1 MANVNMTTAYLL
13 NVPLENDYKNTL
25 YFTSKE
31 KQREYF
37 QSRMVRTYHNFSY
50 QRKDIP
56 VRLPTIDSNGLV
68 SEYDDLINSG
78 VNYIMYKNSYYT
90 DKWFY
95 AFITDIKYVSDGIVE
110 IEIET
115 DVIQTWLFDFRVK
128 SSFVEREHVSDDTI
142 GKHTVPEGLETGEYI
157 SVANGH
163 VDFGEMYV
171 VVATTQDYAT
181 KVKGGV
187 YGGCYSGV
195 RYLYWKLSNYEDV
208 NEFLY
213 KMAEDYSATD
223 AITSVFIVPEFVVKG
238 FGDTE
243 DGVVDGSF
251 QANMKLYS
259 TDKNIDKLE
268 QYTPANKKLLCYPYN
283 YLLVSNNNGS
293 TAIYQYEHF
302 QTTDNPDQC
311 DFKIYGTIC
320 PGGSIKMVPLNY
332 KGMLENL
339 DESINAGKF
348 PICNWNTDVY
358 INWLTQN
365 SINVAG
371 LNINA
376 DQMNLGGNIL
386 SSIMQIGSGV
396 AMLGTGAG
404 ALAGA
409 GMIANGMTSGV
420 AGISGAVMQMKQH
433 QMTPPQAEGNINCGD
448 VLTAM
453 GKNKISIHAMTIK
466 GEYAQII
473 DNYFHMF
480 GYKVN
485 RVKVPNKAHRSRF
498 WYTKTIDVNID
509 GAIPNKDIQK
519 IKDCYN
525 KGITYW
531 RNATEIQDY
540 SLTNEI
546 AITDG
551 AITE

>member
-31 KQREYF
+31 KQEEYF

-56 VRLPTIDSNGLV
+56 VRLPTVDSNGLV

-142 GKHTVPEGLETGEYI
+142 GKHTIEEGLETGEYTNLSCEEI
-157 SVANGH
+157 PYGTETSENPEVINLS
-163 VDFGEMYV
+163 DYFII
-171 VVATTQDYAT
+171 VATTHDGEE
-181 KVKGGV
+181 KVTGGM
-187 YGGCYSGV
+187 YGGCYSGLKYMAFMD
-195 RYLYWKLSNYEDV
+195 RNYPAV
-208 NEFLY
+208 NEFLLNLA
-213 KMAEDYSATD
+213 KKEGAAD
-223 AITSVFIVPEFVVKG
+223 AVFSVFLAPRFIVEHLIDENGELKNGMYDSASRDLEYSKPY
-238 FGDTE
+238 DHI
-243 DGVVDGSF
+243 DGY
-251 QANMKLYS
+251 QPMNNKLF
-259 TDKNIDKLE
+259 
-268 QYTPANKKLLCYPYN
+268 AYPYN
-283 YLLVSNNNGS
+283 FLMISNNAGS
-293 TAIYQYEHF
+293 CCVYRYE
-302 QTTDNPDQC
+302 
-311 DFKIYGTIC
+311 DFLENNKMEFALHGVLC
-320 PGGSIKMVPLNY
+320 PGCSTKLVPKNY
-332 KGMLENL
+332 KGIEKNY
-339 DESINAGKF
+339 EEGINGAKF

-358 INWLTQN
+358 LNWLTQN
-365 SINVAG
+365 AVNIPISIAQSTLQMAG
-371 LNINA
+371 GIGMMA
-376 DQMNLGGNIL
+376 TGG
-386 SSIMQIGSGV
+386 
-396 AMLGTGAG
+396 G

-409 GMIANGMTSGV
+409 GSIASGGL
-420 AGISGAVMQMKQH
+420 GIAQTLGEIRKQL
-433 QMTPPQAEGNINCGD
+433 MAPPQAEGNINSGD
-448 VLTAM
+448 VMYGINNL
-453 GKNKISIHAMTIK
+453 KMTMYNRCIK
-466 GEYAQII
+466 SEMARII
-473 DNYFHMF
+473 DQYFHMF

-531 RNATEIQDY
+531 RSATEIQDY

-546 AITDG
+546 AITDR
-551 AITE
+551 AITD